1 MPFSTDAIRAICIAL
16 IDLDKEDVVADQT
29 RPGIDLMS
37 AVTCV
42 PDRPL
47 ERPDSTLNCFM
58 LYIAI
63 CRVMR
68 HGADVAT
75 GETQVIKVAV

>member
-29 RPGIDLMS
+29 RPSTDLMS

-42 PDRPL
+42 P

-58 LYIAI
+58 LFISI

-68 HGADVAT
+68 HGADFVT